1 MLYMLYNM
9 SKKVT
14 AREFLHGFASLEKK
28 LRPGE
33 TVTVTRRGA
42 PIGEFTKRPV
52 KPKIKM
58 PDFKK
63 DACRLGYSVEV
74 GDRLL
79 ARLLSD
85 EAIC

>member
-1 MLYMLYNM
+1 M

-14 AREFLHGFASLEKK
+14 AREFLHGFADLQKD

-33 TVTVTRRGA
+33 SVSITRHGQTV
-42 PIGEFTKRPV
+42 GEFTKTPAARKV
-52 KPKIKM
+52 KL

-63 DACRLGYSVEV
+63 DASRPGLDIKV

-79 ARLLSD
+79 ARLLRD
-85 EAIC
+85 EAN